1 VTLWAWIGPGV
12 VATAREIVEWTIASG
27 PDQQDAVI
35 AVAIGAVLIAW
46 WIRWA
51 ARRRIASSLIARTAS
66 DHAVAALVGPGR
78 VDERV
83 ARHEAAPAVVAS
95 ALGAKVLRVRAI
107 PDGTAGRCE
116 WAFDV
121 PGQSAVENAWVT
133 LCALAAGEVE
143 VPEGP
148 AAWPGASSDTHE
160 ALADLW
166 DVSLNTV
173 RGAQSTL
180 AAEGLLVA
188 VQGVGVFVADVLP
201 SRDPLEVAQRELQVA
216 LREHE
221 EASRRLADAV
231 RAVDAALPGSAVRA

>member
-1 VTLWAWIGPGV
+1 M
-12 VATAREIVEWTIASG
+12 
-27 PDQQDAVI
+27 I
-35 AVAIGAVLIAW
+35 AVVIGAVLIAW

-51 ARRRIASSLIARTAS
+51 ARRRIASSAIARTAS

-83 ARHEAAPAVVAS
+83 ARHEAAHAVVAS

-160 ALADLW
+160 ALAAATFIIRRGEKPADHDGPLTLDDL
-166 DVSLNTV
+166 
-173 RGAQSTL
+173 L
-180 AAEGLLVA
+180 A
-188 VQGVGVFVADVLP
+188 
-201 SRDPLEVAQRELQVA
+201 S
-216 LREHE
+216 
-221 EASRRLADAV
+221 ASRRAGRVLAEQKVAVDTVTDALVERRLLEAADLGELLAADRGVSSERHSGSRAV
-231 RAVDAALPGSAVRA
+231 R